1 MEAEEVCAAE
11 PWCKMKGRGTNS
23 RRSKDSPSAQ
33 IRLALSCCHG
43 ERRPAAPR
51 GAAQLCCS
59 PPGRVVGTSAAARKM
74 GLLVGAL
81 RAPCTVHRAVSPS
94 SSSTGDAGEHKVT
107 SSLLVALIRVTSSG
121 GKVDG
126 RSRG

>member
-1 MEAEEVCAAE
+1 MCAAE

-74 GLLVGAL
+74 GLLVGAFEG
-81 RAPCTVHRAVSPS
+81 TMHRAVSPS